1 MKDSEN
7 PFAKAQR
14 EEKEAKQRL
23 ESRKRRK
30 SPSPPQDDST
40 ADKAKAVAEM
50 ISARLKANAPK
61 TAEELEAE
69 RALEREAEAR
79 RVEEEARARK
89 ERIESGRKKV
99 VEEVVEEKKASWT
112 LGENEEGADAEGVD
126 EDDDDVLAEFTEVS
140 QSTVVEETT
149 SSIKE
154 SAALLKQK
162 RFQNKSSAVK
172 DFLPATTTSDDPLE
186 GFLASFSTEGTESP
200 MPTDIDLQRAR
211 SDPLA
216 SAFDAPQRRSNA
228 ITLDEILAGES
239 GRGGGWESDSVV
251 SASEEP
257 PRIYDDEDESDDE
270 DLTTRERVAAVQ
282 RDALQVQ
289 QEEQAKKKDLGR
301 CLNDEGDV
309 MEEKERK
316 RAEKSALEVFAEQ
329 LRRKELKTIDHA
341 SQDYLK
347 IRKNFYVVPRHLA
360 KLTSDEV
367 NERRE
372 ADETKVRG
380 KGCPPPVTTWGE
392 CGLPDRVHT
401 KVLEAF
407 GDDSEPFPIQ
417 KQALPALMS
426 GRDVIGIAKTGSG
439 KTLAF
444 ALPLLR
450 HVSDQ
455 PPVIDGSEGPVALI
469 LAPARELA
477 LQIYRETK
485 RFASVLGLRCTAVYG
500 GAQVAQQIA
509 DLKRGAE
516 VVVAT
521 PGRLIDILTMQQGRL
536 IALSRVSF
544 VVLDEAD
551 RMFDMG
557 CEAVWKLQAPFNFWC
572 GVVSTRSRVSLG
584 DRVRV

>member
-1 MKDSEN
+1 
-7 PFAKAQR
+7 
-14 EEKEAKQRL
+14 
-23 ESRKRRK
+23 
-30 SPSPPQDDST
+30 
-40 ADKAKAVAEM
+40 
-50 ISARLKANAPK
+50 
-61 TAEELEAE
+61 
-69 RALEREAEAR
+69 
-79 RVEEEARARK
+79 
-89 ERIESGRKKV
+89 
-99 VEEVVEEKKASWT
+99 
-112 LGENEEGADAEGVD
+112 
-126 EDDDDVLAEFTEVS
+126 
-140 QSTVVEETT
+140 
-149 SSIKE
+149 
-154 SAALLKQK
+154 
-162 RFQNKSSAVK
+162 
-172 DFLPATTTSDDPLE
+172 
-186 GFLASFSTEGTESP
+186 
-200 MPTDIDLQRAR
+200 
-211 SDPLA
+211 
-216 SAFDAPQRRSNA
+216 
-228 ITLDEILAGES
+228 
-239 GRGGGWESDSVV
+239 
-251 SASEEP
+251 
-257 PRIYDDEDESDDE
+257 
-270 DLTTRERVAAVQ
+270 
-282 RDALQVQ
+282 
-289 QEEQAKKKDLGR
+289 
-301 CLNDEGDV
+301 

-360 KLTSDEV
+360 KLSSDEIA
-367 NERRE
+367 ERRE

-557 CEAVWKLQAPFNFWC
+557 CEPVWKLLVC
-572 GVVSTRSRVSLG
+572 GLYAVACIARRSCPSLSRDRETPKTSRVNVVAATASGRRGIASTPSTRRQLTGRCPRRFEPQIAMVLRNVRPDRQTALFSATFPRAVEQLARKALQHPLEIVCGGKSSL
-584 DRVRV
+584 RHRRPVRGSATGTNQIHASSAAPGCLVRARLYLSVCGYTTQVRFYI